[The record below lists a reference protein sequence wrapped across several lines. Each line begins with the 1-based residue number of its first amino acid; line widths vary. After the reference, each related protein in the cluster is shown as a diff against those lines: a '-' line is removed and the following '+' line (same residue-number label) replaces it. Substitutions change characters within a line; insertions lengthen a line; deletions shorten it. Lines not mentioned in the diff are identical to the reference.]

1 MGAQAATVFDVSG
14 SAQTEHGVKRVRGW
28 FGGAQFTLTLLQ
40 KCRDWRRR
48 AEPRPMEHGGWNLRR
63 GALPRRTASQPRGQ
77 VRDHLVGV
85 EGFEPPTSN
94 SQSSRSTNLSY
105 TPRRRILTR
114 DFAPATAF
122 VLPPNSPAGT
132 TTLFRKMPRAMPHGP
147 SRAIKPPVHQP
158 STQAAFEIAAVQ
170 WGVILDLRR
179 VSTRRTGP
187 GTQVSIC
194 PLALHTKTHRM
205 TSTRS
210 PDLHLKLHLD
220 LHLDLHLEL
229 RARVAP
235 EKSR

>member
-1 MGAQAATVFDVSG
+1 MGAQAAYVFDVSG

-28 FGGAQFTLTLLQ
+28 FGGAQFTVTLLQ

-48 AEPRPMEHGGWNLRR
+48 AQLKPTEHGGWDLRR

-122 VLPPNSPAGT
+122 VLPPKFTRGYHNAVSQNA
-132 TTLFRKMPRAMPHGP
+132 PRD
-147 SRAIKPPVHQP
+147 
-158 STQAAFEIAAVQ
+158 AA
-170 WGVILDLRR
+170 R
-179 VSTRRTGP
+179 
-187 GTQVSIC
+187 
-194 PLALHTKTHRM
+194 PLACYQAP
-205 TSTRS
+205 RS
-210 PDLHLKLHLD
+210 SALS
-220 LHLDLHLEL
+220 
-229 RARVAP
+229 
-235 EKSR
+235 SRIRDRGSAMGADSGP